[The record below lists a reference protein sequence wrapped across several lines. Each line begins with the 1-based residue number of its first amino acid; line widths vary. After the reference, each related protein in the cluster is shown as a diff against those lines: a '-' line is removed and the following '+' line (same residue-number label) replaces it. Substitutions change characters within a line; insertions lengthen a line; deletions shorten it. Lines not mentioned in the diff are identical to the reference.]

1 MLEQTS
7 ASPLIDGSV
16 PKDGAQPEVAP
27 LSSSDPADLP
37 NTLDA
42 ASGTLSDIGSKR
54 QLPAL
59 VARISTPRRAARAV
73 PVGILLYLLSV
84 AIVATATVGI
94 FFGIGFFL
102 LAQSTEAMNANPNIG
117 DHASG
122 AKHRLPPTL
131 NLPPILNNASST
143 YGKIAS
149 VPIEP
154 PIPRSASTA
163 ALPVVPVAP
172 PAAPPSPAGDLPAS
186 HEKYQSFDKG
196 APGSEARAAP
206 PDISPPAAPTAEPV
220 PGSSAP
226 APGSEARAASP
237 DISPR
242 AALTAEPVPGSSA
255 PAPSPERNPR
265 LSAGQITELLDRG
278 DSFLHAGD
286 VASAR
291 LFYERAADAGDWQAA
306 IRMGATFDPVFLSR
320 AGVRTVGEPTK
331 AQSWYRHALD
341 LGAPRTDRQVE
352 SPTTK

>member
-1 MLEQTS
+1 MLKQTS

-16 PKDGAQPEVAP
+16 PKEGAQPEVAP

-102 LAQSTEAMNANPNIG
+102 LAQSTEAMNANPSIG

-226 APGSEARAASP
+226 AP
-237 DISPR
+237 
-242 AALTAEPVPGSSA
+242 
-255 PAPSPERNPR
+255 SPERNPR